1 MKSHTKKTTAKKSK
15 DNNHSCSQ
23 TRKKPKGFNKFFNK
37 HKNIILPTSISLIG
51 LFVIIIFCITWSI
64 SNGFTSFTQ
73 SYFINIAEEGNLVV
87 DCNLTKSNDSLVCN
101 KKEVFG
107 TFSNYDSVELTG
119 AEANGN
125 AFKLEFS
132 YVVPKDSYEVPDFNL
147 DNFQDEIE
155 VSSLIGL
162 HDKIL
167 DKILLSKE
175 VRVLYKFNEKDK
187 NLISEAH
194 SKWQEEKEKQ
204 AETESQ
210 NQAKTKPNSQINTN
224 STNEQSENK
233 QNPIEEITPKKAEE
247 GTEFPAELANDA
259 FDSCYSKL
267 YKETSMLLP
276 KYVNIY
282 NYWSGEKY
290 NQTIIIEDPSR
301 ALKIV
306 CNYNWGIKMATS
318 INLDRM

>member
-1 MKSHTKKTTAKKSK
+1 MKNHAKKKKTATNKSK
-15 DNNHSCSQ
+15 SNKRHYSS
-23 TRKKPKGFNKFFNK
+23 TGKKNFNGFLKK
-37 HKNIILPTSISLIG
+37 HKSVILPTSVSLISF
-51 LFVIIIFCITWSI
+51 LVVVIFCIVWSV
-64 SNGFTSFTQ
+64 SNNFVGFTQ
-73 SYFINIAEEGNLVV
+73 NYFIDITEDEESLIVN
-87 DCNLTKSNDSLVCN
+87 CNLKEIDDSLVCSN
-101 KKEVFG
+101 KEVYG
-107 TFSNYDSVELTG
+107 TFSNYDSVELIG
-119 AEANGN
+119 AKTDNN
-125 AFKLEFS
+125 IFKLEFS
-132 YVVPKDSYEVPDFNL
+132 YSVPKSIYETSDFSL
-147 DNFQDEIE
+147 DNLPNETE
-155 VSSLIGL
+155 VNLLVGL

-175 VRVLYKFNEKDK
+175 VKVLYRFDENDR

-194 SKWQEEKEKQ
+194 SKWQEKNEEQ
-204 AETESQ
+204 AEPETESQ
-210 NQAKTKPNSQINTN
+210 AQINTSITN
-224 STNEQSENK
+224 RQAENEQK
-233 QNPIEEITPKKAEE
+233 TIEETTPQETEE
-247 GTEFPAELANDA
+247 GIEFPAELANDA